1 MIAAF
6 CPGHITCF
14 FHPVRS
20 YDPMQAGSRGVGIKL
35 SKGAKVT
42 LEERGDDKIITIMDG
57 TECDCGITKAAVRDI
72 DKSRGYNVVIE
83 NDLPV
88 GQGFGMSA
96 AGSIAAALCACEAAG
111 KGIEEAFGAA
121 HRSEI
126 AGGGGYGDVSGIT
139 GRSHIPIRSIAGL
152 PPFGKVINSGLRM
165 KNVTVAVLGTPLNT
179 GDTLSDERT
188 VAKIQEYGSRMVTD
202 FTENPSTDLLFR
214 YSKEFSES
222 IGLETPK
229 MKRAL
234 EELRDEG
241 NAGMCMLGHS
251 IFTDLSVKRT
261 KEILGDDIF
270 ITECHSVGS
279 MPRIVRKS

>member
-35 SKGAKVT
+35 SKGAKVS
-42 LEERGDDKIITIMDG
+42 LEERNDDRIITIMDG
-57 TECDCGITKAAVRDI
+57 TECDCGITKAAIREI
-72 DKSRGYNVVIE
+72 DRTRGYNVIVE

-96 AGSIAAALCACEAAG
+96 AGSLAAALCACEAVG

-126 AGGGGYGDVSGIT
+126 AGGGGYGDISGIR
-139 GRSHIPIRSIAGL
+139 GHSHVPIRSIAGL

-179 GDTLSDERT
+179 GDTLSNKET

-202 FTENPSTDLLFR
+202 FIERPSIELLFD
-214 YSKEFSES
+214 YSKEFSKA
-222 IGLETPK
+222 IGLETQE
-229 MKRAL
+229 MKKAL
-234 EELRDEG
+234 SELRKEG

-251 IFTDLSVKRT
+251 IFTDLSVRKT
-261 KEILGDDIF
+261 KEILGDDVL

-279 MPRIVRKS
+279 LPRIVRKS

>member
-35 SKGAKVT
+35 SKGAKVS
-42 LEERGDDKIITIMDG
+42 LEERSDDRIITIMDG
-57 TECDCGITKAAVRDI
+57 IECDCGITKAAIREI
-72 DKSRGYNVVIE
+72 DRTRGYNVIIE

-96 AGSIAAALCACEAAG
+96 AGSLAAALCACEAVG

-126 AGGGGYGDVSGIT
+126 AGGGGYGDVSGIR
-139 GRSHIPIRSIAGL
+139 GRSHVPIRSIAGL

-179 GDTLSDERT
+179 GDTLSNKET

-202 FTENPSTDLLFR
+202 FIERPSIELLFD
-214 YSKEFSES
+214 YSKEFSKA
-222 IGLETPK
+222 IGLETQE
-229 MKRAL
+229 MKKAL
-234 EELRDEG
+234 SELRREG

-251 IFTDLSVKRT
+251 IFTDLSVKKT
-261 KEILGDDIF
+261 KEILGDDIL

-279 MPRIVRKS
+279 LPRIVRKS

>member
-35 SKGAKVT
+35 SKGAKVS
-42 LEERGDDKIITIMDG
+42 LEERNDDRIITIMDG
-57 TECDCGITKAAVRDI
+57 TECDCGITKAAIREI
-72 DKSRGYNVVIE
+72 DRTRGYNVIIE

-96 AGSIAAALCACEAAG
+96 AGSLAAALCACEAVG

-126 AGGGGYGDVSGIT
+126 AGGGGYGDVSGIR
-139 GRSHIPIRSIAGL
+139 GHSHVPIRSIAGL

-179 GDTLSDERT
+179 GDTLSNKET

-202 FTENPSTDLLFR
+202 FIERPSIELLFD
-214 YSKEFSES
+214 YSKEFSKA
-222 IGLETPK
+222 IGLETQE
-229 MKRAL
+229 MKKAL
-234 EELRDEG
+234 SELRKEG

-251 IFTDLSVKRT
+251 IFTDLSVKKT
-261 KEILGDDIF
+261 KEILGDDIL

-279 MPRIVRKS
+279 LPRIVRKS

>member
-35 SKGAKVT
+35 SKGAKVS
-42 LEERGDDKIITIMDG
+42 LEERNDDRIITIMDG
-57 TECDCGITKAAVRDI
+57 TECDCGITKAAIREI
-72 DKSRGYNVVIE
+72 DRTRGYNVIVE

-96 AGSIAAALCACEAAG
+96 AGSLAAALCACEAVG

-126 AGGGGYGDVSGIT
+126 AGGGGYGDVSGIR
-139 GRSHIPIRSIAGL
+139 GRSHVPIRSIAGL

-179 GDTLSDERT
+179 GDTLSNKET

-202 FTENPSTDLLFR
+202 FIERPSIELLFD
-214 YSKEFSES
+214 YSKEFSKA
-222 IGLETPK
+222 IGLETQE
-229 MKRAL
+229 MKKAL
-234 EELRDEG
+234 SELRKEG

-251 IFTDLSVKRT
+251 IFTDLSVRKT
-261 KEILGDDIF
+261 KEILGDDVL

-279 MPRIVRKS
+279 LPRIVRKS

>member
-35 SKGAKVT
+35 SKGAKVS
-42 LEERGDDKIITIMDG
+42 LEERNDDRIITIMDG
-57 TECDCGITKAAVRDI
+57 TECDCGITKAAIREI
-72 DKSRGYNVVIE
+72 DRTRGYNVIIE

-96 AGSIAAALCACEAAG
+96 AGSLAAALCACEAVG

-126 AGGGGYGDVSGIT
+126 AGGGGYGDVSGIR
-139 GRSHIPIRSIAGL
+139 GRSHVPIRSIAGL

-179 GDTLSDERT
+179 GDTLSNKET

-202 FTENPSTDLLFR
+202 FIERPSIELLFD
-214 YSKEFSES
+214 YSKEFSKA
-222 IGLETPK
+222 IGLETQE
-229 MKRAL
+229 MKKAL
-234 EELRDEG
+234 SELRKEG

-251 IFTDLSVKRT
+251 IFTDLSVRKT
-261 KEILGDDIF
+261 KEILGDDVL

-279 MPRIVRKS
+279 LPRIVRKS

>member
-35 SKGAKVT
+35 SKGAKVS
-42 LEERGDDKIITIMDG
+42 LEERSDDRIITIMDG
-57 TECDCGITKAAVRDI
+57 TECDCGITKAAIREI
-72 DKSRGYNVVIE
+72 DRTRGYNVIVE

-96 AGSIAAALCACEAAG
+96 AGSLAAALCACEAVG

-126 AGGGGYGDVSGIT
+126 AGGGGYGDVSGIR
-139 GRSHIPIRSIAGL
+139 GHSHVPIRSIAGL

-179 GDTLSDERT
+179 GDTLSNKET

-202 FTENPSTDLLFR
+202 FIERPSIELLFD
-214 YSKEFSES
+214 YSKEFSKA
-222 IGLETPK
+222 IGLETQE
-229 MKRAL
+229 MKKAL
-234 EELRDEG
+234 SELRKEG

-251 IFTDLSVKRT
+251 IFTDLSVKKT
-261 KEILGDDIF
+261 KEILGDDIL

-279 MPRIVRKS
+279 LPRIVRKS

>member
-35 SKGAKVT
+35 SKGAKVS
-42 LEERGDDKIITIMDG
+42 LEERSDDKIITIMDG
-57 TECDCGITKAAVRDI
+57 TECDCGITKAAIREI
-72 DKSRGYNVVIE
+72 DRTRGYNVIIE

-96 AGSIAAALCACEAAG
+96 AGSLAAALCACEAAG

-126 AGGGGYGDVSGIT
+126 AGGGGYGDVSGIR
-139 GRSHIPIRSIAGL
+139 GRSHVPIRSIAGL

-179 GDTLSDERT
+179 GDTLSNKET

-202 FTENPSTDLLFR
+202 FIERSSIELLFD
-214 YSKEFSES
+214 YSKEFSEA
-222 IGLETPK
+222 IGLETQE
-229 MKRAL
+229 MKKAL
-234 EELRDEG
+234 SELRKEG

-251 IFTDLSVKRT
+251 IFTDLSVKKT
-261 KEILGDDIF
+261 KEILGDDVL

-279 MPRIVRKS
+279 LPRIVRKS

>member
-35 SKGAKVT
+35 SKGAKVS
-42 LEERGDDKIITIMDG
+42 LEERNDDRIITIMDG
-57 TECDCGITKAAVRDI
+57 TECDCGITKAAIREI
-72 DKSRGYNVVIE
+72 DRTRGYNVIVE

-96 AGSIAAALCACEAAG
+96 AGSLAAALCACEAVG

-126 AGGGGYGDVSGIT
+126 AGGGGYGDVSGIR
-139 GRSHIPIRSIAGL
+139 GRSHVPIRSIAGL

-179 GDTLSDERT
+179 GDTLSNKET

-202 FTENPSTDLLFR
+202 FIERPSIELLFD
-214 YSKEFSES
+214 YSKEFSKA
-222 IGLETPK
+222 IGLETQE
-229 MKRAL
+229 MKKAL
-234 EELRDEG
+234 SELRKEG

-251 IFTDLSVKRT
+251 IFTDLSVKKT
-261 KEILGDDIF
+261 KEILGDDIL

-279 MPRIVRKS
+279 LPRIVRKS

>member
-35 SKGAKVT
+35 SKGAKVSI
-42 LEERGDDKIITIMDG
+42 EERNDDRIITIMDG
-57 TECDCGITKAAVRDI
+57 TECDCGITKAAIREI
-72 DKSRGYNVVIE
+72 DRTRGYNVIIE

-96 AGSIAAALCACEAAG
+96 AGSLAAALCACEAAG

-126 AGGGGYGDVSGIT
+126 AGGGGYGDVSGIR
-139 GRSHIPIRSIAGL
+139 GHSHVPIRSIAGL

-179 GDTLSDERT
+179 GDTLSNKET

-202 FTENPSTDLLFR
+202 FIERPSIELLFD
-214 YSKEFSES
+214 YSKEFSKA
-222 IGLETPK
+222 IGLETQE
-229 MKRAL
+229 MKKAL
-234 EELRDEG
+234 SELRKEG

-251 IFTDLSVKRT
+251 IFTDLSVKKT
-261 KEILGDDIF
+261 KEILGDDIL

-279 MPRIVRKS
+279 LPRIVRKS

>member
-20 YDPMQAGSRGVGIKL
+20 YDPMQAGSIGVGIKL
-35 SKGAKVT
+35 SKGAKVS
-42 LEERGDDKIITIMDG
+42 LEERSDDKIITIMDG
-57 TECDCGITKAAVRDI
+57 TECDCGITKAAIREI
-72 DKSRGYNVVIE
+72 DRTRGYNVIIE

-96 AGSIAAALCACEAAG
+96 AGSLAAALCACEAAG

-126 AGGGGYGDVSGIT
+126 AGGGGYGDVSGIR
-139 GRSHIPIRSIAGL
+139 GRSHVPIRSIAGL

-179 GDTLSDERT
+179 GDTLSNKET

-202 FTENPSTDLLFR
+202 FIERSSIELLFD
-214 YSKEFSES
+214 YSKEFSEA
-222 IGLETPK
+222 IGLETQE
-229 MKRAL
+229 MKKAL
-234 EELRDEG
+234 SELRKEG

-251 IFTDLSVKRT
+251 IFTDLSVKKT
-261 KEILGDDIF
+261 KEILGDDVL

-279 MPRIVRKS
+279 LPRIVRKS

>member
-6 CPGHITCF
+6 CPGHIMCF

-35 SKGAKVT
+35 SKGAKVS
-42 LEERGDDKIITIMDG
+42 LEERSDDKIITIMDG
-57 TECDCGITKAAVRDI
+57 TECDCGITKAAIREI
-72 DKSRGYNVVIE
+72 DRTRGYNVIIE

-96 AGSIAAALCACEAAG
+96 AGSLAAALCACEAAG

-126 AGGGGYGDVSGIT
+126 AGGGGYGDVSGIR
-139 GRSHIPIRSIAGL
+139 GRSHVPIRSIAGL

-179 GDTLSDERT
+179 GDTLSNKET

-202 FTENPSTDLLFR
+202 FIERSSIELLFD
-214 YSKEFSES
+214 YSKEFSEA
-222 IGLETPK
+222 IGLETQE
-229 MKRAL
+229 MKKAL
-234 EELRDEG
+234 SELRKEG

-251 IFTDLSVKRT
+251 IFTDLSVKKT
-261 KEILGDDIF
+261 KEILGDDVL

-279 MPRIVRKS
+279 LPRIVRKS

>member
-35 SKGAKVT
+35 SKGAKVS
-42 LEERGDDKIITIMDG
+42 LEERSDDRIITIMDG
-57 TECDCGITKAAVRDI
+57 TECDCGITKAAIREI
-72 DKSRGYNVVIE
+72 DRTRGYNVIVE

-96 AGSIAAALCACEAAG
+96 AGSLAAALCACEAVG

-126 AGGGGYGDVSGIT
+126 AGGGGYGDVSGIR
-139 GRSHIPIRSIAGL
+139 GRAHVPRRSIAGL

-179 GDTLSDERT
+179 GDTLSNKET

-202 FTENPSTDLLFR
+202 FIERPSIELLFD
-214 YSKEFSES
+214 YSKEFSKA
-222 IGLETPK
+222 IGLETQE
-229 MKRAL
+229 MKKAL
-234 EELRDEG
+234 SELRREG

-251 IFTDLSVKRT
+251 IFTDLSVKKT
-261 KEILGDDIF
+261 KEILGDDVL

-279 MPRIVRKS
+279 LPRIVRKS